1 MPLVAAPDEG
11 SHKCQHPPSP
21 AGITTGQAQMHCL
34 GKLPVKLAIT
44 LGWEK
49 PALGLLYKPWKASGA
64 GESQV
69 AGCLQISLQKQSD
82 SWVLQQILV
91 PTGLLLNHTAA
102 WAVSHK
108 PGACSVVGA
117 RATCHLSMLCC
128 ASPAHEHPCRSRW
141 PAPLPIG

>member
-1 MPLVAAPDEG
+1 MRDHTSVSTLPALQG
-11 SHKCQHPPSP
+11 SP
-21 AGITTGQAQMHCL
+21 QARLRCTVW
-34 GKLPVKLAIT
+34 GNFPVKLAIT

-102 WAVSHK
+102 WAVSPNPRACVEQCHK
-108 PGACSVVGA
+108 E
-117 RATCHLSMLCC
+117 R
-128 ASPAHEHPCRSRW
+128 R
-141 PAPLPIG
+141 